1 VAFKNAFVL
10 LLGFIVVSVLVDWY
24 IINFP
29 ADRVDKFFSELPG
42 LIEDGFLNTVADD
55 TVIEMK
61 AGKLRINRENPYC
74 LIINNK
80 TRDGIVFD
88 SEALREVIASGGGGK
103 YDELCHPVVFAGKNY
118 ISYLGQDG
126 EYVLEQPSEMLNFS
140 LSKNKLGSMIST
152 YLPQIIAGG
161 KTVYLVLPWVM
172 IPGYVIF
179 LMLKVYWYVFVVRM
193 ALKVYKVRG
202 NFNSKE
208 LYPMVMFVAAVWY
221 WVKWLIIQVV
231 MNYVGGQRINTNI
244 LFFNTILITVG
255 SIFFVQNFS
264 LGRGETI
271 ISMPDKE
278 KRKTGES
285 GGEVRVERKLRQ
297 AVKEIPLE

>member
-1 VAFKNAFVL
+1 MAFKNAFVL
-10 LLGFIVVSVLVDWY
+10 LLGFIIVSVLVDWFV
-24 IINFP
+24 INFP
-29 ADRVDKFFSELPG
+29 ADRVDRFLTELPG
-42 LIEDGFLNTVADD
+42 LVEDGFLNTVTDE

-88 SEALREVIASGGGGK
+88 SEALKDVIASGGGEK
-103 YDELCHPVVFAGKNY
+103 YNQLCHPVVFAGKNY

-126 EYVLEQPSEMLNFS
+126 EYVLEQPSSMLNFR
-140 LSKNKLGSMIST
+140 LSKEQLGSVIST
-152 YLPQIIAGG
+152 YLPQVVAGG
-161 KTVYLVLPWVM
+161 RTVYRIFPWVM
-172 IPGYVIF
+172 IPGYVVF
-179 LMLKVYWYVFVVRM
+179 LMVKIYWYVFVVRM

-202 NFNSKE
+202 DFNSKE

-221 WVKWLIIQVV
+221 WVKWIIIQVV

-271 ISMPDKE
+271 ISMPDGE
-278 KRKTGES
+278 KRKTEES
-285 GGEVRVERKLRQ
+285 PTEVRGERKLRQ
-297 AVKEIPLE
+297 VVKEIPLE